1 MKSQSPSTARR
12 QGTHQTDAAHAEQP
26 PHNALP
32 RAAAAPPPRAA
43 AAHTCSPRVS
53 YVLSLRALQWSTASE
68 DVLSGPITLLNHAQP
83 DRCPTTADRRIG
95 TARLTAPTGPDLA
108 ASARVSLSITWRKSA
123 VWIAAASTNAES
135 GRAAAAAN
143 SSRPSEPPVPVRA
156 QVSPIRDAATRQAAR
171 QSRGQFSLVY
181 VSTPRANCAL
191 VVSTTARECLARA
204 NRLRVLAASVSRSI
218 PQKLVPKLACT
229 PSSTGFSVRSAEI

>member
-12 QGTHQTDAAHAEQP
+12 QGTRQTDAAHAEQP

-53 YVLSLRALQWSTASE
+53 YVLSLRALHWSTASE

-95 TARLTAPTGPDLA
+95 TAPNRAYASRPGRIRARVVVDHVAKIGGLDRGSEHKRGVGPCGGRSKQLTA
-108 ASARVSLSITWRKSA
+108 
-123 VWIAAASTNAES
+123 E
-135 GRAAAAAN
+135 RAA
-143 SSRPSEPPVPVRA
+143 R
-156 QVSPIRDAATRQAAR
+156 T
-171 QSRGQFSLVY
+171 
-181 VSTPRANCAL
+181 C
-191 VVSTTARECLARA
+191 
-204 NRLRVLAASVSRSI
+204 
-218 PQKLVPKLACT
+218 ACT
-229 PSSTGFSVRSAEI
+229 GEPNPRCGDTAGSAAFSGSV